1 MTTKQLKEYLEDK
14 VLDATVEYDET
25 LDRYE
30 IRFKTAKNGRTL
42 FVDREDIGTDYDL
55 VATMML
61 VYFELDSRTDNDGNR
76 CRIRLVDTDKVSIE
90 IESVTSICGTAICL
104 TSGTKLDI
112 EGGDPFYGVVMTFRR
127 NKIVSRESLSTEIDK
142 EIDEIVSD
150 MNRYSA

>member
-1 MTTKQLKEYLEDK
+1 MQQSNTTRHQIGTKFGSKQLKN
-14 VLDATVEYDET
+14 
-25 LDRYE
+25 R
-30 IRFKTAKNGRTL
+30 RTL
-42 FVDREDIGTDYDL
+42 FVDREDIGTDYAL

-90 IESVTSICGTAICL
+90 IESVTSIGGTAICL
-104 TSGTKLDI
+104 TSGTTLDI

-127 NKIVSRESLSTEIDK
+127 NKIISRESLSTEIAK

>member
-1 MTTKQLKEYLEDK
+1 MTKQLKEYLEDK

-25 LDRYE
+25 LDQYE
-30 IRFKTAKNGRTL
+30 IQFKTARSVRTI
-42 FVDREDIGTDYDL
+42 FVKKSDIGTDYAL
-55 VATMML
+55 VAAMLL

-90 IESVTSICGTAICL
+90 IESVTSIGGTAICL
-104 TSGTKLDI
+104 TSGTTLDI

-127 NKIVSRESLSTEIDK
+127 NKIVSRESLSTEIAK